1 MSPLQ
6 PRHKLL
12 QLPVLIWLTLVWL
25 MLWRDFS
32 LGNALFGFVVALVV
46 CLVFPLPALRMRLRI
61 RPLALSWLI
70 IKFHID
76 VVVSSLQV
84 SWATL
89 RPTRNLRNAVIK
101 VDLRTPSDFVLT
113 VVAEMICL
121 IPGSL
126 AVEARRSTHT
136 VFFHA
141 FDVKDEAGVEVF
153 RQRVLDQ
160 ERRVVR
166 AFGADL
172 APLGKVSAPSTVDEK
187 GPTT

>member
-1 MSPLQ
+1 MSPQQ

-12 QLPVLIWLTLVWL
+12 QIPVLIWLTLVWL

-32 LGNALFGFVVALVV
+32 LGNTAFGFVVAVVV
-46 CLVFPLPALRMRLRI
+46 CVVFPLPRLRMNLHLRPI
-61 RPLALSWLI
+61 PLLWLVT
-70 IKFHID
+70 KFLAD

-84 SWATL
+84 SVATL
-89 RPTRNLRNAVIK
+89 RSTKNLRNAVIE
-101 VDLRTPSDFVLT
+101 VDLRSDSDFVLT

-136 VFFHA
+136 LFFHA
-141 FDVKDEAGVEVF
+141 FDVRDESGVEKF

-166 AFGADL
+166 ALGAETTCVGD
-172 APLGKVSAPSTVDEK
+172 APATTAPAEGEVR
-187 GPTT
+187 

>member
-1 MSPLQ
+1 MSPVQ

-12 QLPVLIWLTLVWL
+12 QVPVLLWLTLVWL

-46 CLVFPLPALRMRLRI
+46 CLVFPLPRLRMQLRV
-61 RPLALSWLI
+61 RPLALAWLVAR
-70 IKFHID
+70 FLFD

-84 SWATL
+84 ARAAL
-89 RPTRNLRNAVIK
+89 GPTKNLRNAV
-101 VDLRTPSDFVLT
+101 VEVHLRTPSDFVLT

-136 VFFHA
+136 LFFHA
-141 FDVKDEAGVEVF
+141 FDVKDEAGVEAF

-160 ERRVVR
+160 EVRVVR
-166 AFGADL
+166 AFGVDL
-172 APLGKVSAPSTVDEK
+172 SLVSADPS
-187 GPTT
+187 PTPREGVTR